1 MLMQLTVSG
10 LSQGAIYALIALS
23 LTVVFR
29 ATTVV
34 NFGHGDFVLGG
45 AFGVYVLVVMLGLP
59 FLPSAIAAIALMFV
73 CGILISRGFIDPIKA
88 GPHIGFAM
96 MSISLGY
103 IFRGTTRSIWG
114 REVLPMPRV
123 FDIPPVFVGDLVIT
137 GDAMIVGGTVAS
149 LCEAYCDVVRSE
161 ESGHWVN
168 MLFDHETE
176 AVRVQSP
183 YTSDGLQVEAK
194 KAGPLWVRIPSWVAR
209 ESVRVTGATA
219 TWSDDYLFVAKPP
232 AGAAVRIDFPLVEQ
246 ELLLSERLQ
255 LPPSFQRF
263 DLPRMRSHP
272 GSNPGVHPFLFL
284 RLHIPP
290 RGNWP
295 TTASMHKLT

>member
-59 FLPSAIAAIALMFV
+59 FLPSAIAAIVLMFA

-123 FDIPPVFVGDLVIT
+123 FDIPPIFVGDLVIT
-137 GDAMIVGGTVAS
+137 GDAIVIGGTVAVLLAAFFIVFYNTSIGKVIQAVYQSERGATLIGINVRRFHDMMWGAGLAMGAVAGILIAPIS
-149 LCEAYCDVVRSE
+149 LLHPDLGASFLIRGFAAMTLGGFGSLGGAVAGGLILGVTEQYAGAYLNTALIDITSYLVIIIVLVVRP
-161 ESGHWVN
+161 SG
-168 MLFDHETE
+168 LFGKR
-176 AVRVQSP
+176 AVVRV
-183 YTSDGLQVEAK
+183 
-194 KAGPLWVRIPSWVAR
+194 
-209 ESVRVTGATA
+209 
-219 TWSDDYLFVAKPP
+219 
-232 AGAAVRIDFPLVEQ
+232 
-246 ELLLSERLQ
+246 
-255 LPPSFQRF
+255 
-263 DLPRMRSHP
+263 
-272 GSNPGVHPFLFL
+272 
-284 RLHIPP
+284 
-290 RGNWP
+290 
-295 TTASMHKLT
+295 

>member
-59 FLPSAIAAIALMFV
+59 FLPSAIAAIALMFL

-137 GDAMIVGGTVAS
+137 GDAMIIGGTVAILLAGFFIVFYKTSIGKVIQAVYQSERGATLIGINVKRFHDMMWGAGLAMGAVAGILIAPIS
-149 LCEAYCDVVRSE
+149 LLHPDLGAGFLIRGFAAMTLGGFGSLGGAVAGGLILGVTEQYAGAYINTALIDITSYLVILVVLVVRP
-161 ESGHWVN
+161 SG
-168 MLFDHETE
+168 LFGKR
-176 AVRVQSP
+176 AVVRV
-183 YTSDGLQVEAK
+183 
-194 KAGPLWVRIPSWVAR
+194 
-209 ESVRVTGATA
+209 
-219 TWSDDYLFVAKPP
+219 
-232 AGAAVRIDFPLVEQ
+232 
-246 ELLLSERLQ
+246 
-255 LPPSFQRF
+255 
-263 DLPRMRSHP
+263 
-272 GSNPGVHPFLFL
+272 
-284 RLHIPP
+284 
-290 RGNWP
+290 
-295 TTASMHKLT
+295 

>member
-59 FLPSAIAAIALMFV
+59 FLPSAIAAIALMFA

-123 FDIPPVFVGDLVIT
+123 FDIPPIFVGDLVIT
-137 GDAMIVGGTVAS
+137 GDAMIISGTVAILLAGFFVVFYKTSIGKVIQAVYQSERGATLIGINVRRFHDMMWGAGLAMGAVAGILIAPIS
-149 LCEAYCDVVRSE
+149 LLHPDLGAGFLIRGFAAMTLGGFGSLGGAVAGGLILGVTEQYAGAYINTALIDITSYLVILVVLVVRP
-161 ESGHWVN
+161 SG
-168 MLFDHETE
+168 LFGKR
-176 AVRVQSP
+176 AVVRV
-183 YTSDGLQVEAK
+183 
-194 KAGPLWVRIPSWVAR
+194 
-209 ESVRVTGATA
+209 
-219 TWSDDYLFVAKPP
+219 
-232 AGAAVRIDFPLVEQ
+232 
-246 ELLLSERLQ
+246 
-255 LPPSFQRF
+255 
-263 DLPRMRSHP
+263 
-272 GSNPGVHPFLFL
+272 
-284 RLHIPP
+284 
-290 RGNWP
+290 
-295 TTASMHKLT
+295 

>member
-59 FLPSAIAAIALMFV
+59 FLPSAIAAIALMFA

-123 FDIPPVFVGDLVIT
+123 FDIPPIFVGDLVIT
-137 GDAMIVGGTVAS
+137 GDAMIISGTVAILLAGFFVVFYKTSIGKVIQAVYQSERGATLIGINVKRFHDMMWGAGLAMGAVAGILIAPIS
-149 LCEAYCDVVRSE
+149 LLHPDLGAGFLIRGFAAMTLGGFGSLGGAVAGGLILGVTEQYAGAYINTALIDITSYLVILVVLVVRP
-161 ESGHWVN
+161 SG
-168 MLFDHETE
+168 LFGKR
-176 AVRVQSP
+176 AVVRV
-183 YTSDGLQVEAK
+183 
-194 KAGPLWVRIPSWVAR
+194 
-209 ESVRVTGATA
+209 
-219 TWSDDYLFVAKPP
+219 
-232 AGAAVRIDFPLVEQ
+232 
-246 ELLLSERLQ
+246 
-255 LPPSFQRF
+255 
-263 DLPRMRSHP
+263 
-272 GSNPGVHPFLFL
+272 
-284 RLHIPP
+284 
-290 RGNWP
+290 
-295 TTASMHKLT
+295 